1 MKNQFSEQDNDG
13 CNYTMDVLCNYLNVT
28 SWTHTENEYEKY
40 DMDWSANTTNGEQIH
55 IMTENKDRR
64 WKWKY
69 DEEGNAERDYDNP
82 QFFTTYPSQMF
93 NFEKYEYLETTDAE
107 KCYTADYIDG
117 VWLCD
122 LSTLPKDK
130 IYGEWKRMSKVRV
143 ATMDGRTEK
152 VLQPRFF
159 IPNEYGTFYKNPN
172 L

>member
-1 MKNQFSEQDNDG
+1 MNSFNLQDNDG
-13 CNYTMDVLCNYLNVT
+13 CNYTMSVLQNYLNI
-28 SWTHTENEYEKY
+28 SNWTHTENEYEKY
-40 DMDWSANTTNGEQIH
+40 DMDWSANTTNDTLIH

-69 DEEGNAERDYDNP
+69 DEDGNAQRDYDNP

-93 NFEKYEYLETTDAE
+93 NFEKYEFLETTDAE

-130 IYGEWKRMSKVRV
+130 IYNEWKRMEWVRER
-143 ATMDGRTEK
+143 TMDGRTRK
-152 VLQPRFF
+152 ILQPRFF
-159 IPNEYGTFYKNPN
+159 IPNEFGTFYKNPN
-172 L
+172 LL